1 VTKPKLELSMMIRV
15 AAECRLSFVGGKDS
29 HGWRP
34 DAKPGEPCMCG
45 MKRKPRASKSAEKK

>member
-1 VTKPKLELSMMIRV
+1 VTKPKLSMYYRV
-15 AAECRLSFVGGKDS
+15 AAECPECRLSFVGGKDS

-45 MKRKPRASKSAEKK
+45 MKRKPRKKRGAA